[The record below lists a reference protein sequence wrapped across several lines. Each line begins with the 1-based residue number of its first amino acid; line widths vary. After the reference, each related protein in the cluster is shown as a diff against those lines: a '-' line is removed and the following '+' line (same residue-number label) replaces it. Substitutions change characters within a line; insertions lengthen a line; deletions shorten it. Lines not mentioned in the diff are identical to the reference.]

1 MSMKRTKQRG
11 TSSSRYKDTDLDFW
25 AKPKEAEK
33 SWQEL
38 IEGKPDEGFVPY
50 NLSDRYA
57 KGQLVVHTKFGKG
70 IVVEA
75 DAHRVEIL
83 FQDGKKK
90 LGHGQQV

>member
-11 TSSSRYKDTDLDFW
+11 TSSGRVKDTDLDFW

-33 SWQEL
+33 SWQEQ
-38 IEGKPDEGFVPY
+38 IEGKPDEGFIPY
-50 NLSDRYA
+50 NLADRYA
-57 KGQLVVHTKFGKG
+57 KGQLVMHAKFGKG

-90 LGHGQQV
+90 LGHGHA